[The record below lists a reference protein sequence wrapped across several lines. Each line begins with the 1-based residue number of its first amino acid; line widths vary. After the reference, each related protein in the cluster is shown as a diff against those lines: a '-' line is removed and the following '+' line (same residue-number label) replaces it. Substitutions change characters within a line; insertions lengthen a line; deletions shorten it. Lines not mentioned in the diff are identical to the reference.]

1 MRFTAGFNRLRL
13 FCSVFVAL
21 GLWANG
27 LLQANDC
34 ADCPRPHYEYE
45 PGRNLY
51 WHDPNCSWVD
61 RCQSDDLPVAQAPAI
76 YSEVALMPLFRD
88 QQYATA
94 ATGETEFDA
103 GIRATVGAALG
114 DWYKVEASYL
124 GDYSWSD
131 TVGSDPFT
139 HDFRSLELNLRRRV
153 QLGRQRYCRGEVS
166 FLLGARY
173 LKIEETLGTD
183 FTSNEMIGGQIGLQ
197 AQFLMQPRAW
207 IDFQLKG
214 VIAQNGISL
223 SAGSEDVTAFVGDL
237 SLVYNYQFAPAWT
250 FQAGYNAIWV
260 TGLALASENSGGS
273 APFDHTGRSVY
284 HGPSLSL
291 VWAH

>member
-1 MRFTAGFNRLRL
+1 MG
-13 FCSVFVAL
+13 
-21 GLWANG
+21 ANG

-51 WHDPNCSWVD
+51 WHDPNCSLVD

-103 GIRATVGAALG
+103 GIRTTVGAALG